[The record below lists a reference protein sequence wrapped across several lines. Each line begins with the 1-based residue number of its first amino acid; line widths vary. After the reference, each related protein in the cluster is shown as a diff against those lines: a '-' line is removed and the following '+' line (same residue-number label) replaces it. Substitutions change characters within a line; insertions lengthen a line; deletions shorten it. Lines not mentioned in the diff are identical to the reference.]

1 MKDKKEINQR
11 IKSLKQSGFS
21 RNEINEIL
29 DFQELLNFN
38 FDLDKEEFSK
48 RDFE

>member
-1 MKDKKEINQR
+1 MKNKKEITQR
-11 IKSLKQSGFS
+11 INTLKEFGFS

-38 FDLDKEEFSK
+38 FDLDFFWLHK
-48 RDFE
+48 

>member
-11 IKSLKQSGFS
+11 INTLKQSGFS

-38 FDLDKEEFSK
+38 YELDEKEFSK